1 MKNKTSGWIF
11 FAEKDIIAAS
21 TLIDNAE
28 LTGEVAFHCQQAIEK
43 YFKAYLAENDKQV
56 RKIHDLVKLYSEI
69 KNIKDWNIDEILLE
83 DIGKI
88 YTESRYPDDIG
99 IKPDGLLPTQEEA
112 QKYLDFAKKI
122 ENIFKDLVKG

>member
-1 MKNKTSGWIF
+1 MKDKSSGWVF
-11 FAEKDIIAAS
+11 FAEKDVVAAI

-122 ENIFKDLVKG
+122 ENLFKDLVR

>member
-1 MKNKTSGWIF
+1 MKDKTYGWVF
-11 FAEKDIIAAS
+11 FAKKDVIAAS

-28 LTGEVAFHCQQAIEK
+28 LTGEVAFHCQQSIEK

-56 RKIHDLVKLYSEI
+56 HKIHDLLKLYSEI
-69 KNIKDWNIDEILLE
+69 KSINDWNIDEIFLE
-83 DIGKI
+83 DISKI
-88 YTESRYPDDIG
+88 YTESRYPDNIG

-122 ENIFKDLVKG
+122 EIIFKDLVE

>member
-1 MKNKTSGWIF
+1 MKNKTFGWVF
-11 FAEKDIIAAS
+11 FAEKDVIAAS

-28 LTGEVAFHCQQAIEK
+28 LTGEVALHCQQAIEK
-43 YFKAYLAENDKQV
+43 YFKAYLTENDRQI
-56 RKIHDLVKLYSEI
+56 RKIHDLLKLYSEI
-69 KNIKDWNIDEILLE
+69 KSIKDWNIDEILLE
-83 DIGKI
+83 DISKI

-122 ENIFKDLVKG
+122 ENIFKDLVK

>member
-1 MKNKTSGWIF
+1 M
-11 FAEKDIIAAS
+11 
-21 TLIDNAE
+21 L
-28 LTGEVAFHCQQAIEK
+28 L
-43 YFKAYLAENDKQV
+43 V

-69 KNIKDWNIDEILLE
+69 KNIKDWDIDEILLE

-112 QKYLDFAKKI
+112 QKCFWY
-122 ENIFKDLVKG
+122 

>member
-1 MKNKTSGWIF
+1 MKNKTFGWVF
-11 FAEKDIIAAS
+11 FAGKDIIAAS
-21 TLIDNAE
+21 TLIENAE
-28 LTGEVAFHCQQAIEK
+28 LTGEVAFHCQQSIEK

-56 RKIHDLVKLYSEI
+56 RKIHDLLKLYSEI
-69 KNIKDWNIDEILLE
+69 KSIKDWNIDEILLE

-122 ENIFKDLVKG
+122 ENIFKDLVK

>member
-1 MKNKTSGWIF
+1 LGI
-11 FAEKDIIAAS
+11 FAEKDVIAAS

-43 YFKAYLAENDKQV
+43 YFKAYLVENDKQV
-56 RKIHDLVKLYSEI
+56 RKIHDLLKLYSEI
-69 KNIKDWNIDEILLE
+69 KNIKGWNIDEILLE

-112 QKYLDFAKKI
+112 QKYLDFTKKI
-122 ENIFKDLVKG
+122 ENIFKDLIK

>member
-1 MKNKTSGWIF
+1 MKDKTFGWVF
-11 FAEKDIIAAS
+11 FAEKDVIAAT
-21 TLIDNAE
+21 TLIENVE

-56 RKIHDLVKLYSEI
+56 RKIHDLLKLYSEI
-69 KNIKDWNIDEILLE
+69 KNIKEWNIDEILLE

-112 QKYLDFAKKI
+112 QKYLAFAKKI
-122 ENIFKDLVKG
+122 ETIFKDLVK